1 MGASSSLTGQR
12 RTEIGDLSWPEIDLE
27 KRQIELPEV
36 RTKSKRPHLVP
47 LSDQAPAILQAV
59 PRGGSDFLF
68 GRGDGYRGFDR
79 SKGQLDDRIAAS
91 TGKPLPH
98 WTVHDLRRSFVTHIG
113 ENGFSLP
120 HVTEAIVNHVGGT
133 KAGVAGV
140 YNKALYLAERRQ
152 ALDLWGNHITTL
164 VAGGT
169 GKVVAM
175 RKRGVE

>member
-1 MGASSSLTGQR
+1 M
-12 RTEIGDLSWPEIDLE
+12 
-27 KRQIELPEV
+27 
-36 RTKSKRPHLVP
+36 
-47 LSDQAPAILQAV
+47 
-59 PRGGSDFLF
+59 
-68 GRGDGYRGFDR
+68 
-79 SKGQLDDRIAAS
+79 
-91 TGKPLPH
+91 
-98 WTVHDLRRSFVTHIG
+98 THIG